1 MRRASEKAGYA
12 LHGVWTD
19 NATQV
24 CCVNLVPVP
33 FFFQASVS
41 LSAKR
46 RELKLAHR
54 ASRVG
59 DINGETGARVRPLL
73 LPQSPWV
80 LHAV

>member
-1 MRRASEKAGYA
+1 M
-12 LHGVWTD
+12 LCMGVWTD
-19 NATQV
+19 NSTQV
-24 CCVNLVPVP
+24 GCENLVPVL

-46 RELKLAHR
+46 RELKLSHR

-59 DINGETGARVRPLL
+59 DINGETGAKVRPLL
-73 LPQSPWV
+73 LPQNPWV